1 MSIEKTG
8 FNRRGTSLNLIAS
21 LVAYGLS
28 VLISFII
35 SPYITKT
42 LGVEA
47 NGFVGLANQF
57 IGYISLITVALNS
70 MASRFVSVH
79 IIDDDY
85 DKANRYFTSVVVA
98 NIFIGFVLLFPLGI
112 CSFYADKLF
121 NVPQHLVTDAMLL
134 FLLVS
139 FNFIVGIVTN
149 IFSVSTFA
157 VNKLYLSSC
166 RGIEGNLLRCLTLVL
181 MYVFL
186 PPKMYYVTLSVIV
199 YTAYTVIWNIYYT
212 KKLTP
217 RLLIKK
223 KYFSIKAC
231 VELIKS
237 GAWNLL
243 VQFNSILNT
252 GLDLLL
258 SNWFINPVA
267 MGVLSVSKTL
277 PTAVS
282 TMTNTVS
289 GSFGPEM
296 TKYYAENDYDGFS
309 DYIIK
314 SIKILGMIINI
325 PVVILIVIGIPFYQL
340 WQPTLNATE
349 LYWLSLLATVGTLVS
364 GSTACVFGM
373 FTIVNR
379 LKFHSITSLI
389 FGVLNAGL
397 VIGFLSISTNHG
409 LYIIA
414 GVSTLLII
422 VRNYFV
428 TFPYAA
434 KCLNQK
440 WYIFHLASFRSILV
454 ALLASAISYLAIFA
468 VPMTNWGMMI
478 VGGCIVLVITVLVNG
493 FVLFNKS
500 ERKTYLVALKKKL
513 FKR

>member
-1 MSIEKTG
+1 MGSEKTG
-8 FNRRGTSLNLIAS
+8 FNKKGTSLNLIAS
-21 LVAYGLS
+21 IVSYGLS

-35 SPYITKT
+35 SPYITQT

-70 MASRFVSVH
+70 MASRFVSIH

-85 DKANRYFTSVVVA
+85 DKANKYFTSVVVA
-98 NIFIGFVLLFPLGI
+98 NIFIGLVLLVPLGV

-121 NVPQHLVTDAMLL
+121 NVPEYLATDAILL

-157 VNKLYLSSC
+157 ANKLYLSSC
-166 RGIEGNLLRCLTLVL
+166 RGIEGNLLRCVSLIL

-186 PPKMYYVTLSVIV
+186 PPKMYYVTLSVIL
-199 YTAYTVIWNIYYT
+199 YTAYTVFWNMYYT

-217 RLLIKK
+217 RLSIKK
-223 KYFSIKAC
+223 KYFSIHAC
-231 VELIKS
+231 WEMIKS

-277 PTAVS
+277 PTSVS
-282 TMTNTVS
+282 TMTSTVS

-296 TKYYAENDYDGFS
+296 TKYYAKNDYDGFS
-309 DYIIK
+309 NYIIK
-314 SIKILGMIINI
+314 SIKILGMIISI
-325 PVVILIVIGIPFYQL
+325 PVVVLLVIGIPFYQL
-340 WQPTLNATE
+340 WQPTLNAIE
-349 LYWLSLLATVGTLVS
+349 LYWLSVLATIGALVS

-397 VIGFLSISTNHG
+397 VIGLLSISTTNG

-422 VRNYFV
+422 VRNYLV

-440 WYIFHLASFRSILV
+440 WYVFHLASFKSILG
-454 ALLASAISYLAIFA
+454 AILAATISYLAIFA
-468 VPMTNWGMMI
+468 IPITNWGMLI
-478 VGGCIVLVITVLVNG
+478 VGGCIVLTITVLVNG
-493 FVLFNKS
+493 LVLFNRN
-500 ERKTYLVALKKKL
+500 ERKTYLIAFKKKL